1 MYAEQASKR
10 TNAYLFFLIQRKL
23 PIQQKSSTVKQKLML
38 VCVYLLTHVRTKF
51 ELMYLLPKRLN
62 DPCLD
67 VPATECMLPTYAHIK
82 NAWIYKWTLYER
94 IHVLLS
100 CTYLQAIFTKLFYR
114 NSSFT
119 ILLNGTNVPFDW
131 ITSHPN
137 FVLLPLQKKFN
148 ILEIVR
154 LQDSDV
160 TEFDLATC

>member
-23 PIQQKSSTVKQKLML
+23 PIQQKSSTVKHKLML

-82 NAWIYKWTLYER
+82 MRGFTNEPCMNEYMYCY
-94 IHVLLS
+94 HVPIS
-100 CTYLQAIFTKLFYR
+100 KLFLP
-114 NSSFT
+114 SFFIG
-119 ILLNGTNVPFDW
+119 IL
-131 ITSHPN
+131 
-137 FVLLPLQKKFN
+137 VLQF
-148 ILEIVR
+148 
-154 LQDSDV
+154 
-160 TEFDLATC
+160 C